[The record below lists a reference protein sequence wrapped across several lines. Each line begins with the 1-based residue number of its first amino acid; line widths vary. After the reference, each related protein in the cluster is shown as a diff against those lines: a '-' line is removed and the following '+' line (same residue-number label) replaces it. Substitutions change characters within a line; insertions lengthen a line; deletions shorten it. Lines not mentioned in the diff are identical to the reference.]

1 MRDQELWR
9 KEEIKGMREKLFHLF
24 VKLHEEQEALEM
36 EQKGFKKRDGVNAS
50 EFKGQKGGNRKGP
63 AKDVMA
69 ADAERSAK
77 DKDIRKVWTD
87 SGPAGASLGQL
98 EHQLGALVNGG
109 DWYREEENTPTKHTI
124 GEFGMQS
131 INLEGGVQV
140 SNSSTLQPKE
150 VTLSVRNNQ

>member
-36 EQKGFKKRDGVNAS
+36 EQKALKKRDGVNAS
-50 EFKGQKGGNRKGP
+50 EVKGQKGGNRKGP
-63 AKDVMA
+63 AKCVVA
-69 ADAERSAK
+69 ADAEGLAK
-77 DKDIRKVWTD
+77 DKDMRKVWIGP
-87 SGPAGASLGQL
+87 GPAGASLGQL

-109 DWYREEENTPTKHTI
+109 DWYRKENTPTKPTI

-131 INLEGGVQV
+131 INLEEGEMQV

-150 VTLSVRNNQ
+150 VTLSVRNN